1 MTITISPELVALVR
15 DGLYFDLQGCLEEMD
30 SAIRSRDR
38 HAIRVAIEAGLAWA
52 GDALALL
59 DAVGWFDLADERP
72 VEVDVCRHREVLL
85 GAISTRTQAER
96 GVQGDANASEED
108 RSRAIAREKQ
118 LAELA
123 TRIRGAAS
131 GAGTV
136 LVPASLV
143 DLLREALVSVVA
155 DCAGAI
161 EDDGRDHPGSLDGT
175 LLRRF
180 DAYRALLEQVGLH
193 ATVPAV
199 AVEVDAVHRRAL
211 VGVLRERRD
220 CERYLMWAVDMARS
234 RRRVARI
241 EEFMS
246 SAGLQ
251 DEQDRRA
258 AGALCDEGFGPVA
271 WGCE

>member
-1 MTITISPELVALVR
+1 MTITIPPELVALVR

-38 HAIRVAIEAGLAWA
+38 LDIRVAIEAGLAWA

-59 DAVGWFDLADERP
+59 DVVGWLEVANERA

-85 GAISTRTQAER
+85 GAISTRTQSER
-96 GVQGDANASEED
+96 AVQEDANASEED
-108 RSRAIAREKQ
+108 RSRAIVREKQ

-123 TRIRGAAS
+123 TRVQAAS
-131 GAGTV
+131 SAGTV

-161 EDDGRDHPGSLDGT
+161 EDDGREHPGNLDGT

-193 ATVPAV
+193 ATVPAA
-199 AVEVDAVHRRAL
+199 AVEVDSAHRGPL

-220 CERYLMWAVDMARS
+220 YERYLMWAVDMARS
-234 RRRVARI
+234 RRRIGRI

-251 DEQDRRA
+251 DEQDRRTA
-258 AGALCDEGFGPVA
+258 LALCDESPVA

>member
-1 MTITISPELVALVR
+1 MTITIPPELVALVR

-30 SAIRSRDR
+30 SAIRSRERQDV
-38 HAIRVAIEAGLAWA
+38 RVVIEAGVAWA
-52 GDALALL
+52 GGALALL
-59 DAVGWFDLADERP
+59 DVVGWLDVVEERA

-85 GAISTRTQAER
+85 GAISTRTQSER
-96 GVQGDANASEED
+96 AVQGDANASEED
-108 RSRAIAREKQ
+108 RSSAIAREKQ
-118 LAELA
+118 LAALA
-123 TRIRGAAS
+123 TRIRGAS

-136 LVPASLV
+136 VVPASLV

-199 AVEVDAVHRRAL
+199 AVEVDSVHRGAL

-234 RRRVARI
+234 RHRVARI

-246 SAGLQ
+246 TAGLQ
-251 DEQDRRA
+251 DEKDRRA
-258 AGALCDEGFGPVA
+258 AFALCDEGPVA